1 MSNDA
6 EPSQVLYGDG
16 VHDDTDAL
24 QALKGNLRVAVHME
38 HQRWDGMPK
47 DHSPSRR
54 APVQP
59 LSAVYQPD
67 ALLLR
72 ETVQALIGL
81 RKTAVNE
88 MVARGEFPRPLYLN
102 PREPRWVA
110 ADVLAWLKSISTR
123 DGSGRCSVD

>member
-1 MSNDA
+1 MASIDA
-6 EPSQVLYGDG
+6 RADG
-16 VHDDTDAL
+16 VELDCGRSKRTA
-24 QALKGNLRVAVHME
+24 
-38 HQRWDGMPK
+38 
-47 DHSPSRR
+47 
-54 APVQP
+54 VQP

-72 ETVQALIGL
+72 ETVQGLIGL

-110 ADVLAWLKSISTR
+110 ADVLAWLQARAGKA
-123 DGSGRCSVD
+123 VE